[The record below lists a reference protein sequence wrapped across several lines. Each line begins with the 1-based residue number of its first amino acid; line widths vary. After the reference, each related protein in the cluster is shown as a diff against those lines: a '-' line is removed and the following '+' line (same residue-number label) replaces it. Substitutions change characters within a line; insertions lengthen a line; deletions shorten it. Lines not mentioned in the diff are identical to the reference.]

1 MNIITQDQLKQL
13 NASQAIN
20 GVVLIKDYSVQTTR
34 NGKEYIV
41 GKLQSGI
48 DMSFKAWG
56 NSAAFSRLKTEAYE
70 NVPAYIVAQGDD
82 YGGMMSLVL
91 ESVQAVDGFTPDQFF
106 PVKYNI
112 DAYWEALRKLVASVV
127 TPKALDICN
136 KVLFE
141 NAEVS
146 ERFKVEFAA
155 RSHHD
160 NCKGGLLAHTYKV
173 VSMMQRVISIYPG
186 IVSKSG
192 VQESN
197 MSDLLYVGAL
207 LHDIGKIREF
217 TFGVYKPIAVVT
229 HKYLGS
235 EMVAEHK
242 AEIITAYDEQWY
254 YDLISIMLEHH
265 GEFGEPPKTV
275 VARVTHLV
283 DAFDAYMTDI
293 LQSVEAIDGSGQIRV
308 EGSYLQI

>member
-1 MNIITQDQLKQL
+1 MNIISQEQFKKL
-13 NASQAIN
+13 NAGQAIN

-34 NGKEYIV
+34 NGKEYIT
-41 GKLQSGI
+41 GKLQSGV

-56 NSAAFSRLKTEAYE
+56 NSVAFTKLKNEAYE

-82 YGGMMSLVL
+82 YGGVMSLVL
-91 ESVQAVDGFTPDQFF
+91 DSVQAVEGFTPDQFF

-112 DAYWEALRKLVASVV
+112 EAYWEALKKLVASAV
-127 TPKALDICN
+127 TPKALEICN
-136 KVLFE
+136 KVLLE
-141 NAEVS
+141 NEEVA

-173 VSMMQRVISIYPG
+173 VSMMQRVISVYPG
-186 IVSKSG
+186 IVAKAG
-192 VQESN
+192 VQDPN
-197 MSDLLYVGAL
+197 MTDLLYVGTL
-207 LHDIGKIREF
+207 LHDVGKIREF
-217 TFGVYKPIAVVT
+217 TFGVYQPASVVT

-235 EMVAEHK
+235 EMIAEHK
-242 AEIITAYDEQWY
+242 AEIVDAYGEQWY

-275 VARVTHLV
+275 AARMTYLV
-283 DAFDAYMTDI
+283 DSFDAYMTDI
-293 LQSVEAIDGSGQIRV
+293 MQAVEAIDGSGQIRV
-308 EGSYLQI
+308 EGSYLTI